1 MAGHG
6 CTRQPEMVG
15 ACAACACGD
24 APGLPK
30 TIRKEWLEELTLGTK
45 LSHTEVKALYA
56 RFRRLAPTGYML
68 PDQFLQTMGVLGLSD
83 DHFFPDRMFQVFN
96 TSGDGKLTFKEFAA
110 ALAVMIRGTED
121 EKLELSFEMA
131 AGQRGASEL
140 SLEDFQ
146 RLIHACNGMMSSLIA
161 PTSSLTSEE
170 DAARLFYDI
179 TSHGDKEVITLEA
192 YKAAAQ
198 GSDEFLHALGISPG
212 VPHSRGGKDLVGSRN
227 RGLRRA
233 VSPSISEGP
242 RQSAGATFSP
252 HRPPEPVTPSSPA
265 ASSAVGPS
273 IFLQEDCVSIPVKEL
288 REFQRHL
295 SRMEALVKKQ
305 ASFRA
310 QSFNPVDE
318 SDTQVLTS
326 DDLPVLRAESLPS
339 LAPPCVR
346 VEDAWQDLC
355 KATEALGID
364 LSADRAQNQRTSSG
378 LMDLSPVSAST
389 GQFAPTHRV
398 GTREDFL
405 GAHGPSASRA
415 LSRDSSA
422 EGEVASERK
431 PRRTNT
437 MQAKHRST
445 SRRRRRHRLVGASKG
460 LSVHF
465 GHESWNTVLSMMI
478 GIRMSVARSKHEMHR
493 ELQPADFVIQEKF
506 TITPRLASGPDSDG
520 KQWMTRFVDYAP
532 LVFQKI
538 RSSFG
543 INEDEYL
550 RSSGPEQLLG
560 NMVLGNL
567 SSLSELSSEGKS
579 GAFFYY
585 TADGNYMMKTVT
597 QKEFEVLHQ
606 MLKQYYD
613 HIAQNP
619 ATLVVRF
626 LGLHCLRVQ
635 AQRSYRMFPSEKKE
649 LFFVVMA
656 NMFNTP
662 CEINRRYDLKGSWVG
677 RVTPPDKRER
687 TVALKD
693 VDFQQAHEQIRV
705 GEERREKLL
714 AQIKR
719 DSEFL
724 ASNNIIDYSLLLGIH
739 EREEGTATES
749 SSSQMMAMVGGQA
762 AAQQRTS
769 QGEWSSDRRTV
780 YFMGIIDILTP
791 YDGFKRMEHTVKAV
805 RYDSRGVSCCP
816 PAQYAARFNHFMEGA
831 FSA

>member
-1 MAGHG
+1 M
-6 CTRQPEMVG
+6 PG
-15 ACAACACGD
+15 ACAACACGGV
-24 APGLPK
+24 PGLPQA
-30 TIRKEWLEELTLGTK
+30 IRKEWLEALTAKTK
-45 LSHTEVKALYA
+45 LSDSEVKALYA
-56 RFRRLAPTGYML
+56 RFRRLAPSGYML
-68 PDQFLQTMGVLGLSD
+68 PEEFLQTMGVLGLSED
-83 DHFFPDRMFQVFN
+83 RFFPERMFHVFN
-96 TSGDGKLTFKEFAA
+96 SSGDGKLSFEEFAT
-110 ALAVMIRGTED
+110 ALAVMLRGTED
-121 EKLELSFEMA
+121 EKLKLSFEMA
-131 AGQRGASEL
+131 AGHREASEL

-146 RLIHACNGMMSSLIA
+146 RLIHACNGMMSSLVA
-161 PTSSLTSEE
+161 PTSSLTSDE
-170 DAARLFYDI
+170 DAARLFHDI
-179 TSHGDKEVITLEA
+179 TSHGDKNVITFEA

-212 VPHSRGGKDLVGSRN
+212 LPRLRGGSKDWRN
-227 RGLRRA
+227 RGFQRA
-233 VSPSISEGP
+233 GSPVDRGNDGP

-265 ASSAVGPS
+265 ASSAVDHVGTH
-273 IFLQEDCVSIPVKEL
+273 QEDSVSISAQEWK
-288 REFQRHL
+288 EFQAHL
-295 SRMEALVKKQ
+295 ARIEALVKKQ
-305 ASFRA
+305 GGLRSQSSFR
-310 QSFNPVDE
+310 VDE

-326 DDLPVLRAESLPS
+326 DDLPVLRAESVPS
-339 LAPPCVR
+339 LALPCVR

-355 KATEALGID
+355 KVAEGLGIHNN
-364 LSADRAQNQRTSSG
+364 LSGGWPQAQGISSG
-378 LMDLSPVSAST
+378 LMDLSPCSAST
-389 GQFAPTHRV
+389 TGPFAPTHRA
-398 GTREDFL
+398 GTRDL
-405 GAHGPSASRA
+405 DLMGAPATSRA
-415 LSRDSSA
+415 YSRDSSA
-422 EGEVASERK
+422 EGDVACERRP
-431 PRRTNT
+431 PRRMDT
-437 MQAKHRST
+437 MQAKHRSN
-445 SRRRRRHRLVGASKG
+445 SRRRRRHRLHGASKG

-478 GIRMSVARSKHEMHR
+478 GIRMSVARSKHETHR
-493 ELQPADFVIQEKF
+493 ELQPVDFVMQEKF

-538 RSSFG
+538 RASFG

-597 QKEFEVLHQ
+597 PKEFEVLRQ

-619 ATLVVRF
+619 STLVVRF

-635 AQRSYRMFPSEKKE
+635 AQRSYRLFPQEKKE

-677 RVTPPDKRER
+677 RVTPPEKKER
-687 TVALKD
+687 SVALKD
-693 VDFQQAHEQIRV
+693 VDFQQAGEQIRV

-739 EREEGTATES
+739 EREDGAPTES
-749 SSSQMMAMVGGQA
+749 ANSQMTSYQARSHDASEA
-762 AAQQRTS
+762 AAQQRRTR
-769 QGEWSSDRRTV
+769 QGEWSSDDRTV

-791 YDGFKRMEHTVKAV
+791 YDGLKKIEHTVKAV
-805 RYDSRGVSCCP
+805 RYDSKGVSCCP
-816 PAQYAARFNHFMEGA
+816 PVQYAARFNRFMENA
-831 FSA
+831 FA